1 MKILGCKLE
10 RESNIFGRKL
20 VYTGKILGKKQ
31 TKHQRAHHNETVK
44 EITPSSNLEK
54 THQNHTSGDIHR
66 YMPAENQINMVHYA
80 KPNRDPRHR

>member
-1 MKILGCKLE
+1 MKILGCKVE

-44 EITPSSNLEK
+44 ELTPTRKYGKN
-54 THQNHTSGDIHR
+54 TRAFCI
-66 YMPAENQINMVHYA
+66 V
-80 KPNRDPRHR
+80 